1 MAGLSTQN
9 LEKTLTELQS
19 LLEQN
24 KTDAL
29 KEKAAELR
37 KSDQA
42 PTLSYFLNAIENER
56 YDDAKTLLND
66 LIRQQRAVTTVF
78 DPVVGALKV
87 ELNYQREELVKAEI
101 ERDELNKTI
110 DLFHSRY
117 FAKVR
122 HLLEKTLYLRRDKLK
137 IQVAQNPDM
146 APLLAEA
153 EKELEEF
160 REYQEESKD
169 GVIYKLNDEKLRKL
183 KRLYRK
189 GSLICHPD
197 RVKDE
202 DFEKAQEVFGKL
214 NKAYKRN
221 DIKRVMQIVQ
231 YLEKTGGFDLRI
243 DEIDNAEVLR
253 GQIEQVMISIEDA
266 VDEKELISNSTAY
279 YTIKNI
285 KGEWDE
291 YFETI
296 QENFE
301 SQIRDLEVWIKDNLP
316 KGE

>member
-1 MAGLSTQN
+1 MANLSTQN
-9 LEKTLTELQS
+9 LKETLLELQS

-24 KTDAL
+24 EVDAL
-29 KEKAAELR
+29 KEKAVEL
-37 KSDQA
+37 KNSEQA
-42 PTLSYFLNAIENER
+42 TMLSYFLNAMENER
-56 YDDAKTLLND
+56 MDDAKTLLND
-66 LIRQQRAVTTVF
+66 LIRQQQAVTNVF
-78 DPVVGALKV
+78 DPKVGALKV
-87 ELNYQREELVKAEI
+87 ELNYQRKQLIEAEI

-117 FAKVR
+117 FAKVK
-122 HLLEKTLYLRRDKLK
+122 HLLEKTLFLRRDKLK

-160 REYQEESKD
+160 FEYQEESKD
-169 GVIYKLNDEKLRKL
+169 GVIYRLNDEKLRKL

-197 RVKDE
+197 RVKDS

-221 DIKRVMQIVQ
+221 DIKRVTQIVQ
-231 YLEKTGGFDLRI
+231 YLEKTGGFDLMI
-243 DEIDNAEVLR
+243 DDIDNAEALR

-266 VDEKELISNSTAY
+266 IDEKELISDSTAY

-285 KGEWDE
+285 KGEWDD
-291 YFETI
+291 YFQTI

-301 SQIRDLEVWIKDNLP
+301 AQIRDLETWIKSNLP